1 MSGSVID
8 SFRLEIAIASPRFA
22 SLLKSECV
30 WFTQKDLHSIR
41 RTVTLKT
48 LSFQILRYRA
58 PGLGVKI
65 PGYLNTWTPE
75 YLEPGLGF
83 CHVDRLF
90 LEAGRLFPIHH
101 NRGAHWQ
108 LDSYRRF
115 LCCKIVAIPGFAQS
129 WRSSLFHLLSPFRIR
144 NGESCKLRC
153 STIQHYCKSL
163 TTKKGES
170 AAPKIKTF
178 NSHNED
184 NILSGGLPNFHIII
198 LHMVGQPHQVSLCW
212 QVWTTQTTH
221 TLKNYFDRLDTLP
234 L

>member
-1 MSGSVID
+1 MSGSVSGSVID
-8 SFRLEIAIASPRFA
+8 SFRLEIAITSQRFA

-30 WFTQKDLHSIR
+30 WFTQKYLHSIR

-90 LEAGRLFPIHH
+90 LAGRLFPIHH

-108 LDSYRRF
+108 LDFYRRF

-144 NGESCKLRC
+144 NGECSKLINHPSYGKLRC
-153 STIQHYCKSL
+153 CTIQ
-163 TTKKGES
+163 
-170 AAPKIKTF
+170 
-178 NSHNED
+178 
-184 NILSGGLPNFHIII
+184 
-198 LHMVGQPHQVSLCW
+198 
-212 QVWTTQTTH
+212 
-221 TLKNYFDRLDTLP
+221 
-234 L
+234 

>member
-1 MSGSVID
+1 MSGSVSGSVID
-8 SFRLEIAIASPRFA
+8 SFRLEIAIASQRFA

-108 LDSYRRF
+108 LDFYRRF
-115 LCCKIVAIPGFAQS
+115 LCCKIVASPGF
-129 WRSSLFHLLSPFRIR
+129 
-144 NGESCKLRC
+144 C
-153 STIQHYCKSL
+153 
-163 TTKKGES
+163 
-170 AAPKIKTF
+170 
-178 NSHNED
+178 D
-184 NILSGGLPNFHIII
+184 NCNTS
-198 LHMVGQPHQVSLCW
+198 
-212 QVWTTQTTH
+212 TTH
-221 TLKNYFDRLDTLP
+221 MYSHIFQCSDMATLWNMRGQLSVGKVCGHHRSNSLMNFTIFKCDYQNLSVNLH
-234 L
+234 